1 MGEAEMEEGEDD
13 MIEEEEEDIEK
24 YLDDQDEE
32 EEMKDQLKIPSDLE
46 DGDDD
51 DVDGGDDEE
60 AEVDEDEEFGQFG
73 DHEMENEVFNLA
85 KENNEMIIDE
95 PQQPKVFANT
105 ETLERIDRLEDQM
118 VSKTGAPKAWQLTGE
133 TNSKHRPLNS
143 LLAEHL
149 DFNTVSKLPPT
160 ITQEKSTNIEGVI
173 KQRILDELFDDPVR
187 RYLPGNKKRGGDDD
201 NAFDFTKSKKGLGEL
216 YEDDYRQKLL

>member
-13 MIEEEEEDIEK
+13 MIEDEEEDIEK

-85 KENNEMIIDE
+85 KENNEMIVDE
-95 PQQPKVFANT
+95 QPKVFANT
-105 ETLERIDRLEDQM
+105 EMLERIDRLEDQM
-118 VSKTGAPKAWQLTGE
+118 VSKTGAPKAW
-133 TNSKHRPLNS
+133 
-143 LLAEHL
+143 
-149 DFNTVSKLPPT
+149 
-160 ITQEKSTNIEGVI
+160 
-173 KQRILDELFDDPVR
+173 
-187 RYLPGNKKRGGDDD
+187 
-201 NAFDFTKSKKGLGEL
+201 
-216 YEDDYRQKLL
+216 